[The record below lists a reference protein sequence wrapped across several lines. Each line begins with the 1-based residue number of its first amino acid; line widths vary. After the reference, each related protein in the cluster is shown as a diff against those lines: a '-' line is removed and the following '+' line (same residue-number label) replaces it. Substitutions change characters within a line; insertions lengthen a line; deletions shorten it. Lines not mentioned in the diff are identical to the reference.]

1 MYTRK
6 KMNTSGKNMGGCWM
20 DRSSAG
26 ELGSKAA
33 WIILKSKQKRMK
45 LRISL
50 SLLKQRRNIWN
61 ELVIKYD
68 CLKRI
73 LKS

>member
-1 MYTRK
+1 
-6 KMNTSGKNMGGCWM
+6 M

-50 SLLKQRRNIWN
+50 SLLKQRRNI
-61 ELVIKYD
+61 
-68 CLKRI
+68 
-73 LKS
+73 

>member
-1 MYTRK
+1 
-6 KMNTSGKNMGGCWM
+6 MGGCWM

-68 CLKRI
+68 C
-73 LKS
+73 